1 MKVVDAS
8 VVLQWLVAHPAGPW
22 RTLFEAHRAGT
33 EPLAA
38 PELIHYEVANVL
50 VRKLGLPVDDAL
62 DAWERLLAL
71 EIETYTLAAEQ
82 YRESLR
88 LAHNEKL
95 TVYDASY
102 LALARELRTP
112 LVTADRKLGAAAIRL
127 GLADRS

>member
-1 MKVVDAS
+1 VKVVDAS
-8 VVLQWLVAHPAGPW
+8 VVLQWLVERPAAPW
-22 RTLFEAHRAGT
+22 RALLEAHREGT

-38 PELIHYEVANVL
+38 PELIHYEVTNVL

-88 LAHNEKL
+88 LAHDEKV

-102 LALARELRTP
+102 LALARELRAP